1 VKRSAIVRAVRSSP
15 PAVCAIAAITA
26 LASLGC
32 AASDGLGRV
41 CEGGCDTGKSCVVGR
56 CRAVDEAPAA
66 IDTRRVILAPSD
78 FAVIAAA
85 GSSPPSPGI
94 PETIALGR
102 AEGGTVALLLRFAA
116 SWHDDAEVLSAFVVL
131 DPVESAPPAATP
143 AVFESARILEPWQPA
158 VVSWGRQPRLDLP
171 KLAAVIRAIPGTPVR
186 VDVTALVRAW
196 SSRRADDHGLA
207 LLVHGDDRLG
217 SAFSM
222 GVTGGAGPRLEA
234 YVR

>member
-1 VKRSAIVRAVRSSP
+1 VRAVRSSS
-15 PAVCAIAAITA
+15 ATAYVLAALTA
-26 LASLGC
+26 LTSLGC
-32 AASDGLGRV
+32 AANEALGQV
-41 CEGGCDTGKSCVVGR
+41 CDGGCDAGKSCVVGR
-56 CRAVDEAPAA
+56 CRLPDEAPAA

-78 FAVIAAA
+78 VAVIA
-85 GSSPPSPGI
+85 SSSSSSSSAV

-102 AEGGTVALLLRFAA
+102 AEGGTVALLLRFSA
-116 SWHDDAEVLSAFVVL
+116 SWRDDSDVLSAFVVL
-131 DPVESAPPAATP
+131 DPVDSAPPAAHAT
-143 AVFESARILEPWQPA
+143 VFESARILEPWQPA

-186 VDVTALVRAW
+186 IDVTSLVREWA
-196 SSRRADDHGLA
+196 SRRADDHGLA
-207 LLVHGDDRLG
+207 LLIHGDDRIG

>member
-1 VKRSAIVRAVRSSP
+1 MRAVRSS
-15 PAVCAIAAITA
+15 AATFAALAAITA
-26 LASLGC
+26 LGSLGC

-41 CEGGCDTGKSCVVGR
+41 CEGGCDTGASCVVGR

-78 FAVIAAA
+78 VAVIAAA
-85 GSSPPSPGI
+85 GASSSAEGV

-102 AEGGTVALLLRFAA
+102 AGGGTVALLLRFAA
-116 SWHDDAEVLSAFVVL
+116 SWRDDAEVLSAFVIL
-131 DPVESAPPAATP
+131 DPIESAPPAALP
-143 AVFESARILEPWQPA
+143 AVFESARILEPWQPT

-171 KLAAVIRAIPGTPVR
+171 RLAAVIRAIPGTPVR

-207 LLVHGDDRLG
+207 LLVHGDDRIG

>member
-1 VKRSAIVRAVRSSP
+1 VRAVRSP
-15 PAVCAIAAITA
+15 PAASALAIAVTIAA

-32 AASDGLGRV
+32 AASDGLGRA
-41 CEGGCDTGKSCVVGR
+41 CEGGCEAGKSCVIGR
-56 CRAVDEAPAA
+56 CRAPDEAPAA
-66 IDTRRVILAPSD
+66 IDARRVILAPRD
-78 FAVIAAA
+78 VAVIAATGA
-85 GSSPPSPGI
+85 ASARAEV
-94 PETIALGR
+94 PETVALGR
-102 AEGGTVALLLRFAA
+102 AGGGSVALLLRFEA
-116 SWHDDAEVLSAFVVL
+116 SWRDDAEVISAFVVL
-131 DPVESAPPAATP
+131 DPVDSAPPATQP
-143 AVFESARILEPWQPA
+143 AVFESARILEPWQPT

-171 KLAAVIRAIPGTPVR
+171 RLAAVIRAIPGTPVR

-207 LLVHGDDRLG
+207 LLVHGDDRIG